1 MRKSIKGA
9 SVVSLLLAISSSAI
23 AADETLQASVQVLEP
38 ISITLPTFM
47 GFGKILPSNNGQP
60 NTFSSQGGTVQG
72 SGNGMYVSGSGAQT
86 GLMRFEGSSGESFE
100 FVLSFP
106 GCTSPDLSLSISR
119 AGPETQ
125 LFGPTGSYNRLV
137 TGLLTVQ
144 SDTPA
149 GSYTCDYTVTANYQ

>member
-1 MRKSIKGA
+1 MKHSIKSCCIAALIGA
-9 SVVSLLLAISSSAI
+9 GSSTAQ

-38 ISITLPTFM
+38 ISISLTSVM
-47 GFGKILPSNNGQP
+47 DFGKIVASTNGQP
-60 NTFSSQGGTVQG
+60 NTFTSGGPVQG
-72 SGNGMYVSGSGAQT
+72 SGNGVYVPGSGSQT
-86 GLMRFEGSSGESFE
+86 GAMRFEGSSGESFE

-106 GCTSPDLSLSISR
+106 GCTSPNLSLSITR

-125 LFGPTGSYNRLV
+125 LFGPTDSYSRLV